1 MYDLFIQTTLMVSLG
16 ILVYLVSLA
25 VSRHPEESTM
35 APGTVT
41 GRRWGA
47 LLPLD
52 EIDVTIKTLKDK
64 MLRRLKVVIMKIDNF
79 ISKRLN
85 NGGGKM

>member
-1 MYDLFIQTTLMVSLG
+1 MISLG
-16 ILVYLVSLA
+16 AVVYLVSLA
-25 VSRHPEESTM
+25 VSRIPEENGAATGQISK
-35 APGTVT
+35 

-52 EIDVTIKTLKDK
+52 EIDNRLLAFKDK
-64 MLRRLKVVIMKIDNF
+64 MLRRLKVIIMKVDNF

-85 NGGGKM
+85 NSREKI